1 MIKRVIKFSDEEEK
15 DILKGMF
22 DLVSSQRFIRG
33 RIKMHSELTWKP
45 ATDVIETA
53 DELIILVDIS
63 GMQST
68 EISVITD
75 GKTLRIRG
83 VRKAIGPEGKKQFH
97 KLEIPVGPFERTIEI
112 PVPVDYKNV
121 SANYDNGLLKVTM
134 RKVKPT
140 DEVKRV
146 KID

>member
-97 KLEIPVGPFERTIEI
+97 KLEIPVGPFERTINI